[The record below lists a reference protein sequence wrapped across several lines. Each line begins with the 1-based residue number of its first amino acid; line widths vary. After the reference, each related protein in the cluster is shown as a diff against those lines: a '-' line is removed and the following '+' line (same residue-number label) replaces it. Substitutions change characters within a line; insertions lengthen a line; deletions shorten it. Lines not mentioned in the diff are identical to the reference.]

1 MIFTSFLGNKMSIY
15 SNKALAALILTVFS
29 CIFIICLVIDI
40 YIRNKSKV
48 DFNSMKENF
57 IRQKVKKIVKDE

>member
-1 MIFTSFLGNKMSIY
+1 MTSFTFLRNKMSIY
-15 SNKALAALILTVFS
+15 SSKALAALILSIFS

-48 DFNSMKENF
+48 DFNMMKENF

>member
-1 MIFTSFLGNKMSIY
+1 MTSFTFLRNKMSIY
-15 SNKALAALILTVFS
+15 SSKALAALILSIFS

-48 DFNSMKENF
+48 DFNTMKENF